1 MTNFFVVITVI
12 LQSYFMILEIF
23 LWDKPRTYKTFGL
36 SEDFAIQSKTMALN
50 QGLYNGFLA
59 AGLVWSLLSSDIEFS
74 FQLKFF
80 FLSCMFIAG
89 VVGGITVT
97 KKIILVQ
104 ALPALIPLI
113 LLLIHR
119 IGVL

>member
-1 MTNFFVVITVI
+1 MINFFVVLTVI

-36 SEDFAIQSKTMALN
+36 SKEFAIQSKTMALN

-59 AGLVWSLLSSDIEFS
+59 AGLVWALLASELDFS

-89 VVGGITVT
+89 VVGGMTVT

-104 ALPALIPLI
+104 AIPALIPLI
-113 LLLIHR
+113 LLLIHHT
-119 IGVL
+119 GVL